1 MRIQAP
7 LIERNSDGSPKNFYD
22 YSSNSRASDW
32 AIYYGSQLNT
42 FLKHLPAGQS
52 FTISWRVTDASNG
65 AALPNERVWLL
76 VNGNSA
82 GKQLATFSYVLNT
95 QAIIIP
101 ANNNSPTGETQI
113 EGVTDS
119 QGLVSFTLTNLN
131 TSANSDPCCTNT
143 SPDPN
148 TLNAFSNIS
157 LTTKRPYTR
166 ENRDFLWADFVTGTI
181 TSPPSYNLLWSD
193 EFTGAGGASINSANW
208 TARYCGQEASNG
220 GGTCHNNE
228 SQYFVPEAIALDG
241 SVQGN
246 AVITATRITSP
257 PTSGSCLNVS
267 NNCSFTS
274 GRFDTQGKVSFQYG
288 KIDARIKMPAGSGN
302 WAAFW
307 GLGTNIVSEGWP
319 VSGEVDIAEQWR
331 FQSNRNT
338 GAIHY
343 STGAA
348 GCCSNHTYDAGD
360 VSGVDYSADFHVY
373 SLIWLPNSISL
384 AVDNVVFF
392 TKTATSVRTNLWPF
406 NAPIFL
412 ILNNA
417 ISDQS
422 NSFNPWGGWSSST
435 MVIDYVRAYSINGV
449 GTVTTG

>member
-1 MRIQAP
+1 
-7 LIERNSDGSPKNFYD
+7 
-22 YSSNSRASDW
+22 
-32 AIYYGSQLNT
+32 
-42 FLKHLPAGQS
+42 
-52 FTISWRVTDASNG
+52 
-65 AALPNERVWLL
+65 
-76 VNGNSA
+76 
-82 GKQLATFSYVLNT
+82 
-95 QAIIIP
+95 
-101 ANNNSPTGETQI
+101 
-113 EGVTDS
+113 
-119 QGLVSFTLTNLN
+119 
-131 TSANSDPCCTNT
+131 
-143 SPDPN
+143 
-148 TLNAFSNIS
+148 
-157 LTTKRPYTR
+157 
-166 ENRDFLWADFVTGTI
+166 
-181 TSPPSYNLLWSD
+181 
-193 EFTGAGGASINSANW
+193 
-208 TARYCGQEASNG
+208 
-220 GGTCHNNE
+220 
-228 SQYFVPEAIALDG
+228 
-241 SVQGN
+241 
-246 AVITATRITSP
+246 
-257 PTSGSCLNVS
+257 
-267 NNCSFTS
+267 
-274 GRFDTQGKVSFQYG
+274 
-288 KIDARIKMPAGSGN
+288 MPAGSGN